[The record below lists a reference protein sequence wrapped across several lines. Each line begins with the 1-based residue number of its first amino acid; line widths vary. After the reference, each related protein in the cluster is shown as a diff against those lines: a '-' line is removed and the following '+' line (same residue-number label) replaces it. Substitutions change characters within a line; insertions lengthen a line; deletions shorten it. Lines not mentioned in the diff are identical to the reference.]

1 MKILTPEQIVKQR
14 QNDEIDQAKIEF
26 STVDINR
33 PFIPEQYTQLYHA
46 EIYAELNNKHRL
58 RYNQLFGAR
67 TNEQFILFE
76 SGFTNQV
83 IKNIL
88 RTNLLN
94 DKKALVHCLNILL
107 EDEKKHSHMFK
118 ILNEHCLPDIYH
130 NTQYYFLQLSWLE
143 RTLLSIICR
152 YPQYLIS
159 LLWLVLLMEE
169 HAVRFSQDILKNK
182 QTENLGKLEENF
194 VLVHQLH
201 LKDEA
206 KHVHI
211 DANLIDFVLEQS
223 SRRKKILNVKLLQKL
238 LQSTL
243 RPKHAGINIINQLVL
258 EFPDLKKSSHD
269 LINTI
274 REFTYDPCMLPLLE
288 DRSQTP
294 VTTALLELYPE
305 FEQSFL
311 M

>member
-1 MKILTPEQIVKQR
+1 MKILTAEQIIKQR
-14 QNDEIDQAKIEF
+14 GDCETEHAKIEF
-26 STVDINR
+26 STVNINR
-33 PFIPEQYTQLYHA
+33 PFVPEQYTQLYHTS
-46 EIYAELNNKHRL
+46 IYAELNNKHQL

-88 RTNLLN
+88 KTNILN
-94 DKKALVHCLNILL
+94 NKNALVECLNVLL

-118 ILNEHCLPDIYH
+118 ILNEHCLPDIYQK
-130 NTQYYFLQLSWLE
+130 TQYYFLQLTWLE
-143 RTLLSIICR
+143 RTLLAVICR

-169 HAVRFSQDILKNK
+169 HAVRFSKDILKNK
-182 QTENLGKLEENF
+182 QTENLGEIEENF

-223 SRRKKILNVKLLQKL
+223 SRRKKIINVKLLQKL

-258 EFPDLKKSSHD
+258 EFPELKNRSRKLVS
-269 LINTI
+269 TI

-288 DRSQTP
+288 DRSQIP
-294 VTTALLELYPE
+294 VTSELLQLYPE
-305 FEQSFL
+305 FEQSLL